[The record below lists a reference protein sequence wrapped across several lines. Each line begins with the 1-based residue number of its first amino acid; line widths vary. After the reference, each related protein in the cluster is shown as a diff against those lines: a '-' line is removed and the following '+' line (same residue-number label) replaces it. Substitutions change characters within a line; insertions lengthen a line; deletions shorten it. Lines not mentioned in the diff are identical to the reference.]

1 MVQCW
6 LMNSRCFT
14 LTVAGAAAAAV
25 LMLPPRAAAD
35 QVSQAGT
42 PGTAIRPGQ
51 QASEPEHRCASD
63 DPAVFWRCAQEK
75 ATAFDP
81 PRTADGRPD
90 FSGYWRHGTEAKEDL
105 EAPWD
110 NRARVGVSREPE
122 RDAGPGKS
130 MIVDPPDGKVP
141 LQPWAEVQKRENEA
155 RYIDQNTHCF
165 LSGVPRFMYEAG
177 AYQVLQAPEYITIL
191 SEEAHAFRVI
201 AMDGRPRIAKN
212 IRLWLGDARGR
223 WEGDTLV
230 IETTNLNGRVFLDRR
245 GRFYTDA
252 ATVTERFT
260 MLDQNTIAY
269 GATVDDP
276 FVYTRPF
283 TIAFML
289 RRHTTEG
296 FEIWEDACFEGNKDV
311 EHLYSIGLRKY
322 PGITSADVPA
332 LKARTPGAR

>member
-1 MVQCW
+1 MSSRVLMV
-6 LMNSRCFT
+6 
-14 LTVAGAAAAAV
+14 TVAGAAVAAGLVLPLPVAAGQVYQTGTVGAAA
-25 LMLPPRAAAD
+25 A
-35 QVSQAGT
+35 
-42 PGTAIRPGQ
+42 PGQ
-51 QASEPEHRCASD
+51 QASKLEHSCASD
-63 DPAVFWRCAQEK
+63 DPALFWRCAQEK
-75 ATAFDP
+75 GRTFAP

-110 NRARVGVSREPE
+110 NRARVGASREPE

-130 MIVDPPDGKVP
+130 LIVDPPDGKLP

-165 LSGVPRFMYEAG
+165 LSGVPRFMYESG
-177 AYQVLQAPEYITIL
+177 AYQILQAPESITIL

-201 AMDGRPRIAKN
+201 AMDGRPRIGKN

-223 WEGDTLV
+223 WEGNTLV
-230 IETTNLNGRVFLDRR
+230 IETTNHNGRVFLDRR

-276 FVYTRPF
+276 LVYTRPF

-289 RRHTTEG
+289 TRHTTEG
-296 FEIWEDACFEGNKDV
+296 LEIWEDACFEGNKDV
-311 EHLYSIGLRKY
+311 EHLYSIGLRQY
-322 PGITSADVPA
+322 PGITSEDVPA
-332 LKARTPGAR
+332 LKARTPASR

>member
-1 MVQCW
+1 MS
-6 LMNSRCFT
+6 SRFIM
-14 LTVAGAAAAAV
+14 LSVAGAAAAAV
-25 LMLPPRAAAD
+25 LVLPPPAAAD
-35 QVSQAGT
+35 QVSQVGT
-42 PGTAIRPGQ
+42 PGAAATPGP
-51 QASEPEHRCASD
+51 QASEPEHTCASD
-63 DPAVFWRCAQEK
+63 DPALFWRCAQEK

-110 NRARVGVSREPE
+110 NRARVGASRERE

-130 MIVDPPDGKVP
+130 MIVDPPDGKLP

-177 AYQVLQAPEYITIL
+177 AYQILQALEYITIL
-191 SEEAHAFRVI
+191 SEETHAFRVI
-201 AMDGRPRIAKN
+201 ATDGRPRIAKN

-223 WEGDTLV
+223 WEGNTLV
-230 IETTNLNGRVFLDRR
+230 VETTNQNGRVFLDRR
-245 GRFYTDA
+245 GTFYTNA

-276 FVYTRPF
+276 LVYTRPF
-283 TIAFML
+283 TIGFML
-289 RRHTTEG
+289 TRHTMKG
-296 FEIWEDACFEGNKDV
+296 FENLEDSCFEGNKDV
-311 EHLYSIGLRKY
+311 EMLYSIGLKKY
-322 PGITSADVPA
+322 PGITSEDVPA
-332 LKARTPGAR
+332 LKVRTPASR